1 MSIPSISG
9 RNVDLWMILLV
20 LILCGIG
27 VATIYSTLQGT
38 EVSTESHLHLKQF
51 FWIGLGLVAMVIT
64 AMITYKAYY
73 VLAPIFYLL
82 SLLSLGLLFFF
93 GDRGAGANR
102 WLHVGGLSWQPA
114 EMTKVATI
122 FMLAHYLSGRKA
134 SSGSIKSFLPALGI
148 VALPVLL
155 IIQQPDLGT
164 SLVFM
169 GVLVAMLYGAG
180 MKPVDLFLM
189 LSPALSVVCAFHLI
203 SWMIFILVLLVMLYR
218 ARPRLLT
225 TAVIFIINFAVGII
239 TPILWRGLH
248 EYQQNRIMV
257 FLDPG
262 RDPLGAGYQVIQSKV
277 ALGSGGLF
285 GKGFLQGTQT
295 KLAFL
300 PAQHTDFIF
309 SAFGEQ
315 FGFLG
320 SLLILLLFLL
330 FIIRGLKAA
339 QMARNRFASL
349 IAMGAV
355 AVFCFHVFVNAGV
368 AMGIM
373 PVTGLPLPF
382 MSYGGSSMI
391 TNMILVGLL
400 LNVRYRWQEY

>member
-1 MSIPSISG
+1 MGIGAVS
-9 RNVDLWMILLV
+9 RNVDVWMIMLV

-27 VATIYSTLQGT
+27 LITIYSTLQGS
-38 EVSTESHLHLKQF
+38 EVSSDSRLHLKQF
-51 FWIGLGLVAMVIT
+51 LWILSGIGIMVVT
-64 AMITYKAYY
+64 AIIPYKVYY
-73 VLAPIFYLL
+73 VLGPVFYVF
-82 SLLSLGLLFFF
+82 SLISLGLLFVL
-93 GDRGAGANR
+93 GERGTAVNR
-102 WLHVGGLSWQPA
+102 WLHLGGFAFQPA
-114 EMTKVATI
+114 ELAKVTTI
-122 FMLAHYLSGRKA
+122 FMLGRYLSGRKIA
-134 SSGSIKSFLPALGI
+134 AGGIKPFLPALAL
-148 VALPVLL
+148 VALPILL

-164 SLVFM
+164 SLVFIAI
-169 GVLVAMLYGAG
+169 LVAMLYGAG
-180 MKPVDLFLM
+180 MKPVNLFLL
-189 LSPALSVVCAFHLI
+189 LSPALSVVCAFHLN
-203 SWMIFILVLLVMLYR
+203 SWMFFILILLVMLYR
-218 ARPRLLT
+218 ARPRFLT
-225 TAVIFIINFAVGII
+225 TAAIFLTNFAVGII

-248 EYQQNRIMV
+248 EYQQKRILV

-277 ALGSGGLF
+277 ALGSGGIL

-320 SLLILLLFLL
+320 SLLLLALFLL
-330 FIIRGLKAA
+330 FLVRGLRAA
-339 QMARNRFASL
+339 QMTRNRFASL
-349 IAMGAV
+349 VALGAT
-355 AVFCFHVFVNAGV
+355 AVFCFHIFVNVGV
-368 AMGIM
+368 AVGIM

-391 TNMILVGLL
+391 TNMVLVGLL

>member
-1 MSIPSISG
+1 MSLVTFSG
-9 RNVDLWMILLV
+9 RNVDFWMILLV
-20 LILCGIG
+20 LLLCGIG
-27 VATIYSTLQGT
+27 AITIYSTLQGS
-38 EVSTESHLHLKQF
+38 EVSSDSRLHLKQL
-51 FWIGLGLVAMVIT
+51 FWIGLGLAAMVVT
-64 AMITYKAYY
+64 AMIPYKAYY
-73 VLAPIFYLL
+73 VLAPVFYLL
-82 SLLSLGLLFFF
+82 SLLSLGLLFFL

-102 WLHVGGLSWQPA
+102 WLHFGGFSWQPA
-114 EMTKVATI
+114 EMAKVATI
-122 FMLAHYLSGRKA
+122 FMLAHYLSGRKTT
-134 SSGSIKSFLPALGI
+134 SESVKPFLPALGMT
-148 VALPVLL
+148 ALPILL

-169 GVLVAMLYGAG
+169 AILVAMLYGAG
-180 MKPVDLFLM
+180 MKPIDLFLL

-218 ARPRLLT
+218 ARPRFFT
-225 TAVIFIINFAVGII
+225 TATIFLTNFSVGII

-248 EYQQNRIMV
+248 EYQQKRILV

-277 ALGSGGLF
+277 ALGSGGFL

-309 SAFGEQ
+309 STFGEQ

-320 SLLILLLFLL
+320 SLLIVLLFLL
-330 FIIRGLKAA
+330 FIIRGLRTA
-339 QMARNRFASL
+339 QMSRNRFASL
-349 IAMGAV
+349 VAMGAV
-355 AVFCFHVFVNAGV
+355 AVFCFHIFVNIGV

>member
-1 MSIPSISG
+1 MSIATISG
-9 RNVDLWMILLV
+9 RNMDIWMVLMV
-20 LILCGIG
+20 LILCGLG
-27 VATIYSTLQGT
+27 VVTIYGTLQSS
-38 EVSTESHLHLKQF
+38 EVSSNSRLHVKQLL
-51 FWIGLGLVAMVIT
+51 WIGLGTVAMVIT
-64 AMITYKAYY
+64 ASVTYKAYY
-73 VLAPIFYLL
+73 VLAPVLYLL
-82 SLLSLGLLFFF
+82 SLLSLGLLFIL
-93 GDRGAGANR
+93 GDRSAGANR
-102 WLHVGGLSWQPA
+102 WLDLGGFFWQPA
-114 EMTKVATI
+114 ETAKVATI
-122 FMLAHYLSGRKA
+122 FMLAHYLSGRKTA
-134 SSGSIKSFLPALGI
+134 GGSIKPFLPALGI
-148 VALPVLL
+148 LTLPVLL

-164 SLVFM
+164 SLVF
-169 GVLVAMLYGAG
+169 VAILVAMLYGAG
-180 MKPVDLFLM
+180 MKPIDLFLL
-189 LSPALSVVCAFHLI
+189 LSPALSVVCAFHLV
-203 SWMIFILVLLVMLYR
+203 SWMIFICVLLVMLYL
-218 ARPRLLT
+218 ARPRFLS
-225 TAVIFIINFAVGII
+225 TATIFLINFAVGIV

-248 EYQQNRIMV
+248 EYQQKRILV

-277 ALGSGGLF
+277 ALGSGGFL

-309 SAFGEQ
+309 STYGEQ

-320 SLLILLLFLL
+320 SLLILVLFLW
-330 FIIRGLKAA
+330 FIIRGLRAA

-349 IAMGAV
+349 VALGAV
-355 AVFCFHVFVNAGV
+355 AVFCFHIFVNLGV

>member
-1 MSIPSISG
+1 MSLLAISG

-20 LILCGIG
+20 LVLCIIG
-27 VATIYSTLQGT
+27 VVTIYSTSQGS
-38 EVSTESHLHLKQF
+38 EVSSDSRLHLKQL
-51 FWIGLGLVAMVIT
+51 FWIGIGVTAMVIT
-64 AMITYKAYY
+64 ATMTYKVYY
-73 VLAPIFYLL
+73 VLAPIIYFL
-82 SLLSLGLLFFF
+82 SLLSLGLLFFL
-93 GDRGAGANR
+93 GDRGSGANR
-102 WLHVGGLSWQPA
+102 WLHLGGFSWQPA
-114 EMTKVATI
+114 ELAKVATI
-122 FMLAHYLSGRKA
+122 FMLAHYLSGRKTTT
-134 SSGSIKSFLPALGI
+134 GSIKPFLPALGI

-164 SLVFM
+164 SLVFLA
-169 GVLVAMLYGAG
+169 VLVAMLYGAG
-180 MKPVDLFLM
+180 MKPVDLFLL

-218 ARPRLLT
+218 ARPRILT
-225 TAVIFIINFAVGII
+225 TAAIFLTNFAVGIV

-248 EYQQNRIMV
+248 EYQQKRILV

-277 ALGSGGLF
+277 ALGSGGFF

-309 SAFGEQ
+309 STFGEQ

-349 IAMGAV
+349 VAMGAV
-355 AVFCFHVFVNAGV
+355 AVFCFHIFVNVGV
-368 AMGIM
+368 ALGIM

-382 MSYGGSSMI
+382 MSYGGSSMVA
-391 TNMILVGLL
+391 NMVLVGLL